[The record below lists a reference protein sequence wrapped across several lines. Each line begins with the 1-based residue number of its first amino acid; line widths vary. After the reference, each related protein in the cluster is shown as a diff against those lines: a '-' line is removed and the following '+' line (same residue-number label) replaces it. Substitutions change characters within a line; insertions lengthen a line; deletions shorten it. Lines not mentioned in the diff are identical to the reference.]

1 VIRRLGSGKAE
12 GIEAMEVSQMIALP
26 RSQVSAGALTMVI
39 TAIYAVLDFNVP
51 GEISVAILY
60 ASSVA
65 AAGWT
70 RSPRF
75 LWLTTAVSV
84 LLAYAGLVYGPQ
96 PDAPHD
102 LKALYINRSF
112 VALSLVMIAAIVH
125 QRMQMACRVEEAR
138 DAEAR
143 KNQILRETEDE
154 LRHVNEELE
163 RRVDREVSRRIKVE
177 QSLHQAQKMEAIGQL
192 TGSIAHDFNNVLTTV
207 IGNLDLIQNNLAADD
222 PRRRLA
228 INAQLGAEQGSQLV
242 KRLLSFARQQPLDAQ
257 VVDIES
263 ELSGVVAL
271 ARPIVREGIA
281 LSIDVGANLWQCYVD
296 RTQLQAA
303 LLNLVINARDAISG
317 LGCITLSARKMSF
330 LTETAD
336 LSSGDYVRISVQ
348 DTGTGMPPEVV
359 ARVFEPFFTT
369 KPADKG
375 SGLGLSAAYG
385 FVRQSGGTVRIETAP
400 GEGTTVH
407 VYLPRTRMP
416 ALPEAVISKAV
427 FVAEAADHDP
437 IVEDEEGMRQPATK
451 ALEVARPALTA
462 SSAEV
467 VDVASEQ
474 SFPASDPPAW
484 IWRDRTARADAG
496 GA

>member
-1 VIRRLGSGKAE
+1 
-12 GIEAMEVSQMIALP
+12 
-26 RSQVSAGALTMVI
+26 
-39 TAIYAVLDFNVP
+39 
-51 GEISVAILY
+51 
-60 ASSVA
+60 
-65 AAGWT
+65 
-70 RSPRF
+70 
-75 LWLTTAVSV
+75 
-84 LLAYAGLVYGPQ
+84 
-96 PDAPHD
+96 
-102 LKALYINRSF
+102 
-112 VALSLVMIAAIVH
+112 
-125 QRMQMACRVEEAR
+125 
-138 DAEAR
+138 
-143 KNQILRETEDE
+143 
-154 LRHVNEELE
+154 
-163 RRVDREVSRRIKVE
+163 
-177 QSLHQAQKMEAIGQL
+177 
-192 TGSIAHDFNNVLTTV
+192 
-207 IGNLDLIQNNLAADD
+207 
-222 PRRRLA
+222 
-228 INAQLGAEQGSQLV
+228 
-242 KRLLSFARQQPLDAQ
+242 
-257 VVDIES
+257 
-263 ELSGVVAL
+263 VAL

-281 LSIDVGANLWQCYVD
+281 LSMDVGANLWQCYVD

-407 VYLPRTRMP
+407 VYLPRTRLP
-416 ALPEAVISKAV
+416 ALPEAVISQPG
-427 FVAEAADHDP
+427 FVGEVADHDS
-437 IVEDEEGMRQPATK
+437 IVEDEEDMRQSAAK